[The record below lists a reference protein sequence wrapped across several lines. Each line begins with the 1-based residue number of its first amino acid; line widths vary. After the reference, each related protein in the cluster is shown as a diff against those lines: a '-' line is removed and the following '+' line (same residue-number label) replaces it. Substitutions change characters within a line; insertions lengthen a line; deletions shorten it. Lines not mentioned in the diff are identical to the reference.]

1 MSDPTLRSSEADPA
15 LLLAGQRASA
25 RAHVAR
31 MLAGICEAEAS
42 CHFLMALDCPS
53 AKKLREALQ
62 EVYGHAGNVL
72 AELAPWRDPE
82 LSGDQEQASP
92 RPVVVPGDEEEDEHA
107 AAV

>member
-1 MSDPTLRSSEADPA
+1 MSAAIQPETDPVLA
-15 LLLAGQRASA
+15 LAAQRASA

-42 CHFLMALDCPS
+42 CHFLMALDAPS
-53 AKKLREALQ
+53 ATKLREALQ

-72 AELAPWRDPE
+72 AELAPWRDPVP
-82 LSGDQEQASP
+82 SGGQERPSP
-92 RPVVVPGDEEEDEHA
+92 RPVVIPGDEEEDEPTT